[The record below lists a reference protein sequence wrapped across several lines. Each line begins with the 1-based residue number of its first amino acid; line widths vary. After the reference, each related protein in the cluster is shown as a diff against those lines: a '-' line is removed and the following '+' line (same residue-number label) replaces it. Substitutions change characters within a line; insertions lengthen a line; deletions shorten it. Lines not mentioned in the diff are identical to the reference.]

1 MKKITAL
8 ILALITCFTL
18 ATYVSADSYTIG
30 ADGNAVYESALGYVF
45 TIDDVNGVIEG
56 EDGTVVTDYNAFVA
70 SRSTWAVWFYA
81 EKVSDGVYLVK
92 TNGEAMNG
100 TMPTV
105 DMKADSIAVIVHSA
119 SSNPNDAST
128 YPNWEDKV
136 AALAV
141 KIGDYI
147 VLNGIDLASG
157 SCENG
162 TVTVVTEED
171 AQKGGT
177 TVPPAESSDPVTDES
192 KQEESK
198 PAVSAPAEPV
208 EDSDDEVKSSTM
220 SIKDGWFEKN
230 GTIILWVLA
239 GIALVAILAAII
251 VVIVK
256 NKPSKEAEE
265 APVEAP
271 AEATVE
277 APAEAPVEAPAE
289 APVEA
294 PAEAPVEENKE

>member
-45 TIDDVNGVIEG
+45 TIDDVNGVITG
-56 EDGTVVTDYNAFVA
+56 EDATVVTDNTALTA
-70 SRSTWAVWFYA
+70 SQSVWGIWFHA
-81 EKVSDGVYLVK
+81 KKVKDNVYEVITDGAAL
-92 TNGEAMNG
+92 NGV
-100 TMPTV
+100 MPTV
-105 DMKADSIAVIVHSA
+105 SMKADEIIVIVHSA
-119 SSNPNDAST
+119 SSNPNDEAT

-162 TVTVVTEED
+162 TVTVVTEEE

-271 AEATVE
+271 AEA
-277 APAEAPVEAPAE
+277 PVEAPAE

-294 PAEAPVEENKE
+294 PVEENKE